1 MAENTHDKEMEALK
15 ANIASLREE
24 LSGLVA
30 GLKNHAGAKTA
41 AENDAGAGPDATGR
55 KDPDDSS
62 HGNDLWSELLRTFD
76 TSRAQG
82 ERVVK
87 NLAAEIDHH
96 PLASIMAAFGLGYII
111 AKLWHEG
118 DKR

>member
-1 MAENTHDKEMEALK
+1 MSEKTRNEEMAALK

-24 LSGLVA
+24 LSGLIA
-30 GLKNHAGAKTA
+30 GVKNFAGTKV
-41 AENDAGAGPDATGR
+41 AENNVVAGPDATEG
-55 KDPDDSS
+55 KSPDEGEQ
-62 HGNDLWSELLRTFD
+62 GNDMWTELLRTFD
-76 TSRAQG
+76 TSRARG

-87 NLAAEIDHH
+87 NLAAEVEQH

-118 DKR
+118 DKQ